1 MVYEIALL
9 PVYKAQFEAFRA
21 AFAEVLPLL
30 SRAKGYG
37 GHMLA
42 QGVESPEVFNLIV
55 RWETL
60 EDHTPGFEA
69 SEDHRVFMSGLEA
82 YFSAEPTVYHVEAFA
97 DGTSLNNDVNLMAR

>member
-42 QGVESPEVFNLIV
+42 QGVESPEVFNLI
-55 RWETL
+55 
-60 EDHTPGFEA
+60 
-69 SEDHRVFMSGLEA
+69 
-82 YFSAEPTVYHVEAFA
+82 
-97 DGTSLNNDVNLMAR
+97 